1 MPGRGLR
8 ELRRQRPQRGGVHS
22 AGRNSLGDAGP
33 QICSSEWMGDVE
45 TGREIGIPQCAA
57 SRGALGGSAS
67 LHEHGS
73 VWELSRQ
80 VSYGR

>member
-1 MPGRGLR
+1 MIYTNAGPWFAGTT
-8 ELRRQRPQRGGVHS
+8 PTKTQRGGVHS
-22 AGRNSLGDAGP
+22 ASRNSLGDAGS

-67 LHEHGS
+67 PTSMGP
-73 VWELSRQ
+73 
-80 VSYGR
+80 YGICQGK